1 MSPMQA
7 AEANASELRTVNT
20 SLQQQLDKLQQ
31 CHAAASEQVQQLEQE
46 REAVQSELDKVS
58 LGEVMGQAI
67 GGSSPACWFQVALT
81 ALLTLTPVVSDAFLR
96 GAAT

>member
-46 REAVQSELDKVS
+46 RETVQSELDKVS
-58 LGEVMGQAI
+58 SG
-67 GGSSPACWFQVALT
+67 
-81 ALLTLTPVVSDAFLR
+81 
-96 GAAT
+96 